1 MYVAEYVVW
10 QNVVVLWE
18 YVAVLWQNVAVL
30 WEYVA
35 VLWQNVVVLWLNVA
49 VLWPLGTTVQRPI
62 ILLYTVTLMLTIK
75 LISSYSSIALK

>member
-1 MYVAEYVVW
+1 MANARSEANVLRTSVAHITLVAVLW
-10 QNVVVLWE
+10 QNVAVLWE

-49 VLWPLGTTVQRPI
+49 VLWPLGTTVCLPHSC
-62 ILLYTVTLMLTIK
+62 TDCWCT
-75 LISSYSSIALK
+75 